1 MLIYLILNYFLNIKL
16 KNIKLFIIDKI
27 CKRLLPVLF
36 ENNNLLMKFSIIIN
50 THDQEQYL
58 ERSINSC
65 LIQKVKS
72 YEIIIVDTSKK
83 KNYKIRK
90 KYKKNKIIKF
100 LDLKSKFIHPERNQ
114 LYKIL
119 RGLRTSSGK
128 YILLLDGDDYFSSTK
143 LSIINN
149 LLKKNI
155 DFSYNQDLPILFNE
169 YNKKEMKILNR
180 KFYKNFKLFHF
191 LINKWPQV
199 FTTSSITVKREILIN
214 FFKNTKPFK
223 WKFLAI
229 DIQLTIYCNLFY
241 KIISYGKNITYKS
254 VNKSNLGEK
263 YMNYFSKKYWIRRDE
278 QHKYYLS
285 LNKKIGFEGFDY
297 YLTKLLVYLI
307 K

>member
-1 MLIYLILNYFLNIKL
+1 
-16 KNIKLFIIDKI
+16 
-27 CKRLLPVLF
+27 
-36 ENNNLLMKFSIIIN
+36 MKFSIIIN
-50 THDQEQYL
+50 THNQEQYL
-58 ERSINSC
+58 ERGINSC

-72 YEIIIVDTSKK
+72 YEIIVVDTSKK

-100 LDLKSKFIHPERNQ
+100 LDLKSKFNHPERNQ

-119 RGLRTSSGK
+119 RGLKISRGK

-149 LLKKNI
+149 FLKKNI
-155 DFSYNQDLPILFNE
+155 DFAYNQDRPILFNE
-169 YNKKEMKILNR
+169 NNKKEMKTLSQ
-180 KFYKNFKLFHF
+180 KFYKNFKLFQF

-199 FTTSSITVKREILIN
+199 FATSSITVKREILIN
-214 FFKNTKPFK
+214 FFKKAKPFK

-229 DIQLTIYCNLFY
+229 DILLTIYCNLYY

-254 VNKSNLGEK
+254 MNKSNLAKK

-285 LNKKIGFEGFDY
+285 LNKNKGFEGFDY
-297 YLTKLLVYLI
+297 YLTKLLIYLI